1 MGVGVV
7 VGVGIFVLTGTA
19 AAQFAGPA
27 IVISFIIGGA
37 ACALTG
43 LCYAELASVIP
54 ASGGAYSY
62 ARATLGIFPAWFLGW
77 NLILEYLFGAS
88 YVAIGWSGYL
98 VGLLESSGMA
108 VPHYLAAAP
117 VDSRD
122 GVFYLTGS
130 LINLPAVALALGVM
144 LVALLGIK
152 LSSTVNAVIVSLKLA
167 VLLAF
172 VIAGAFYVTADNLDP
187 FIPANRGDYGEF
199 GMSGVLRGAAVV
211 FVAYLGFDAVATAG
225 REARDP
231 QRTMPIAILGS
242 LAVCTL
248 VYCGVALVLVGLAP
262 YGSLNVSN
270 PLSVGLRTVGG
281 GLDWLAPLV
290 DMAAIIGLSSV
301 LLVIYLA
308 LPRIML
314 AISRDGLLPRALGK
328 VNERTGAPSSG
339 TIVIG
344 LAVAILSGLFP
355 ITMLSQLVSL
365 GTLLIF
371 AGVCA
376 SVLALRKLRPD
387 LPRPFRVPAVH
398 VIAPAGIAVSLYLLA
413 GLTLLSW
420 KLYLGWSAI
429 GLLIYFFYARRAR
442 ETGSAA

>member
-1 MGVGVV
+1 
-7 VGVGIFVLTGTA
+7 LTGTA

-27 IVISFIIGGA
+27 IVLSFIIGGA

-54 ASGGAYSY
+54 TAGGAYSY

-98 VGLLESSGMA
+98 VGLVESSGIA
-108 VPHYLAAAP
+108 VPHSLAAAP

-130 LINLPAVALALGVM
+130 LINLPAVVLALGVM

-152 LSSTVNAVIVSLKLA
+152 LSSTVNAVIVSMKLA

-172 VIAGAFYVTADNLDP
+172 VIAGAFYVSADNLDP

-225 REARDP
+225 REAKNP
-231 QRTMPIAILGS
+231 QRTMPIAILGA

-248 VYCGVALVLVGLAP
+248 VYCSVALVLVGLAP
-262 YGSLNVSN
+262 YESLNVSN
-270 PLSVGLRTVGG
+270 PLSVGLRAVGG

-314 AISRDGLLPRALGK
+314 SISRDGLLPRAFGRT
-328 VNERTGAPSSG
+328 NERTGTPSSG
-339 TIVIG
+339 TIVTG
-344 LAVAILSGLFP
+344 FAVAVLAGLFP

-376 SVLALRKLRPD
+376 SVMMLRKVRPD
-387 LPRPFRVPAVH
+387 LPRPFRVPAVSL
-398 VIAPAGIAVSLYLLA
+398 IAPAGIAVSLYLLA

-420 KLYLGWSAI
+420 KLYFGWSAI
-429 GLLIYFFYARRAR
+429 GLLIYLFFARRSRNLAGMSDR
-442 ETGSAA
+442 

>member
-1 MGVGVV
+1 
-7 VGVGIFVLTGTA
+7 
-19 AAQFAGPA
+19 
-27 IVISFIIGGA
+27 
-37 ACALTG
+37 
-43 LCYAELASVIP
+43 
-54 ASGGAYSY
+54 
-62 ARATLGIFPAWFLGW
+62 
-77 NLILEYLFGAS
+77 
-88 YVAIGWSGYL
+88 
-98 VGLLESSGMA
+98 
-108 VPHYLAAAP
+108 
-117 VDSRD
+117 
-122 GVFYLTGS
+122 
-130 LINLPAVALALGVM
+130 
-144 LVALLGIK
+144 
-152 LSSTVNAVIVSLKLA
+152 
-167 VLLAF
+167 
-172 VIAGAFYVTADNLDP
+172 
-187 FIPANRGDYGEF
+187 
-199 GMSGVLRGAAVV
+199 
-211 FVAYLGFDAVATAG
+211 
-225 REARDP
+225 
-231 QRTMPIAILGS
+231 MPIAILGS